1 MRTFVFL
8 CCVTVFS
15 FTPNNIVSQNSKV
28 IVEENKTLT
37 VDEVFDLIMQQTDY
51 KFFYEEGIFKD
62 YPKVEVKKGIIST
75 NKLLKQSLSQGD
87 LSIRVTEN
95 NAILIEEK
103 KEVNMTDIQQK
114 HEVTGTIKDETG
126 MPLLGANIIEKGTTN
141 GVQTDFD
148 GGFTIYV
155 SSKEATLVVS
165 YVGYAKKEIDV
176 NGQAELTIVLK
187 EDAAELAE
195 VVVTA
200 LGIRKEKKRV
210 GFAVQ
215 EVKGESLQKAV
226 TPNVLESMTGKVAGL
241 IVTSSSGE
249 FYSDPSMYIRGKRPL
264 LVIDGVP
271 QTRTDSWNFSSDD
284 VESISVLKG
293 TSAAAL
299 YGSAGQF
306 GAVQI
311 TLKTGRGT
319 NGTEVSYNS
328 STMFQNG
335 FLRVPTPQYQYGP
348 GSNGIYEFGTGEAGS
363 NGLNDYDYSIW
374 GPKFDGRLIKQF
386 DSPIDPVTG
395 ERIPTPWVSR
405 GKDNL
410 KNFMEVGLVT
420 SNNLTI
426 RNSSEKGSYIIS
438 NSYKYAKA
446 STPGQRLDINTLRL
460 NGNLILSDAIDIDG
474 SLQYNYQ
481 YSDNR
486 LRGAYGP
493 TSPVYTLAIWGAA
506 NFDIRNFKNY
516 WEPGKEGIRQ
526 HFVEHWRYNNPYALS
541 HAWKKPWTKNDILA
555 YLKVNF
561 KLGDNLKGYVRS
573 TVNSYSLTDNEEISK
588 DIYDYSIPDRGG
600 RFRYNAS
607 RNFENNTD
615 FLLMFNK
622 EVNKDFTVDATL
634 GANQRY
640 LRYEQE
646 WASTTQLVVPEVFTL
661 QNSKDKVTPSSY
673 KEYTG
678 IYSAYGSVD
687 LSIKDYLYVGA
698 TGRFDKS
705 SVMPEVNDTFFYPS
719 IYLSVIVSDLFDLPK
734 PISYLKLRTSY
745 AKVGSTYADENNKNP
760 YQNISSYSTGN
771 WRDLPTA
778 SYPGT
783 LRNPGL
789 KPASTSSY
797 EHGLDLR
804 LFKGRF
810 GVDFTY
816 YENVDG
822 PGIFT
827 QPFSQASGYSGSQYN
842 GRVTETRGME
852 ISINAVPFQSN
863 DFKWET
869 MINFSKY
876 KEYLT
881 SLPPAEDG
889 TPRLNEGKTF
899 LGDRL
904 YNYWWY
910 DWDRS
915 PDGQLIIGDNGLPET
930 TEFTVN
936 LGNTQ
941 PDFEGSISNTI
952 TYKNLSL
959 NFLIDGR
966 FGGITYDRYER
977 DMWRSGTHPDAIHP
991 ERELSNI
998 AYATGGDARTMLIEG
1013 VSVVSGDVTY
1023 DPEGNILEDTRVF
1036 EPNATKIDYQTWAQ
1050 RYKAAWENHV
1060 IEKTFAK
1067 LREVTLTY
1075 NFPSKLLDKTFFNSA
1090 SISLIGRN
1098 LFYWTKDKDTFG
1110 DLDTYTVS
1118 TGDTNLQMP
1127 TQRSYG
1133 FNINLQF

>member
-1 MRTFVFL
+1 MRTFIFL

-15 FTPNNIVSQNSKV
+15 LTPNNIVSQNSKI
-28 IVEENKTLT
+28 IVEESKLLT

-51 KFFYEEGIFKD
+51 RFFYEEGIFKGF
-62 YPKVEVKKGIIST
+62 PKIKVKKGVIST

-87 LSIRVTEN
+87 LSIKVTEK
-95 NAILIEEK
+95 NAIIIEEK
-103 KEVNMTDIQQK
+103 APEQQK
-114 HEVTGTIKDETG
+114 YNISGTVVDQSG
-126 MPLLGANIIEKGTTN
+126 QPLLGANIIEKGTTN
-141 GVQTDFD
+141 GAQTDFD
-148 GGFTIYV
+148 GSFSMTV
-155 SSKEATLVVS
+155 SNKEAILVVS
-165 YVGYAKKEIDV
+165 YIGFVTKEISI
-176 NGQAELTIVLK
+176 NNETTLTITLE

-210 GFAVQ
+210 GFAIQ
-215 EVKGESLQKAV
+215 EVEGESLQKAV

-249 FYSDPSMYIRGKRPL
+249 FYSDPQMYIRGHRPL

-284 VESISVLKG
+284 VESITVLKG

-299 YGSAGQF
+299 YGSAGRN

-311 TLKTGRGT
+311 TLKSGRGA
-319 NGTEVSYNS
+319 NGTEFSFNS

-348 GSNGIYEFGTGEAGS
+348 GSNGIYEYGTGAAGS
-363 NGLNDYDYSIW
+363 NGLNDFDYSIW

-420 SNNLTI
+420 SNNITI

-460 NGNLILSDAIDIDG
+460 NGNLILSDAIDVDA

-481 YSDNR
+481 FADNR

-526 HFVEHWRYNNPYALS
+526 YFVEHWRYNNPYALA
-541 HAWKKPWTKNDILA
+541 HAWKKPWTKNDVLA

-561 KLGDNLKGYVRS
+561 KLGENLKGYVRS

-588 DIYDYSIPDRGG
+588 DIYDYSIPDRQG

-622 EVNKDFTVDATL
+622 EVNKDFTIDATL

-640 LRYEQE
+640 LRYESE
-646 WASTTQLVVPEVFTL
+646 YASTTQLVVPEVFTL
-661 QNSKDKVTPSSY
+661 ENSKDKVTPSSY
-673 KEYTG
+673 KEYKG

-687 LSIKDYLYVGA
+687 FSIKNYLFVGA

-705 SVMPEVNDTFFYPS
+705 STMPEANDTYFYPS
-719 IYLSVIVSDLFDLPK
+719 IYSSVIVSDLFDLPK

-745 AKVGSTYADENNKNP
+745 AKVGSTLGVYEGID
-760 YQNISSYSTGN
+760 SYGTGN

-778 SYPGT
+778 GYPSVI
-783 LRNPGL
+783 RNPDL
-789 KPASTSSY
+789 RPAATTSY
-797 EHGLDLR
+797 EHGVDLR
-804 LFKGRF
+804 LFKGRL

-827 QPFSQASGYSGSQYN
+827 QPFSSASGYSGTQFN

-852 ISINAVPFQSN
+852 ITVTAVPFQSN

-904 YNYWWY
+904 FNYWWY

-915 PDGQLIIGDNGLPET
+915 PDGQLIIGDNGLPKQT
-930 TEFTVN
+930 DFTVN

-941 PDFEGSISNTI
+941 PDFEGSITNTI
-952 TYKNLSL
+952 TYKNVSL
-959 NFLIDGR
+959 NVLIDGR

-991 ERELSNI
+991 ERELSNV
-998 AYATGGDARTMLIEG
+998 AYATGGDPKTMLIEG
-1013 VSVVSGDVTY
+1013 VSVASGDVTY

-1036 EPNATKIDYQTWAQ
+1036 EPNTTKIDYQTWAQ

-1075 NFPSKLLDKTFFNSA
+1075 NFSSKILDKTFFKRA

-1133 FNINLQF
+1133 LNINLQF